1 MKIKRTIGITILS
14 AFLLQS
20 AYAQEVGQ
28 FSLEEAIS
36 YALEHN
42 IDVKN
47 AQLAHKSSDYEI
59 GEILSIGLPQISAS
73 AGLTDNVILPKT
85 IIDISSFPGSTVP
98 EGTTQEVTFATKYSA
113 FMDVTLEQ
121 MVFDASYFIGL
132 KAARVFKELTYK
144 DLMMSEIDTREAVTK
159 AYYSALVQRERL
171 QLFERQL
178 ATIDTLLQETQ
189 VMFDNGFAEKI
200 DVSRIQVQY
209 NNLLTEKNKF
219 KRLSYLGVDLLKFQ
233 MGLPISQAIELTDDL
248 SSINFTEPVYDLANF
263 NYSDRME
270 FSQLQTNQALQEIN
284 IQNIRSGY
292 YPNLNAFAS
301 LGANSGSSQFRRT
314 TSLDFSGSNRA
325 WFESAAIGFKLDI
338 PIFDSFKKH
347 HQIQKVKI
355 KLMQIDNQSEQM
367 RSNIDLEIT
376 QARSDLQSAVE
387 NLQAQEDNLELAKEI
402 YDVSKIKYQ
411 EGIESNIEV
420 INATTTYKEAEI
432 NYYNALYDALI
443 AKVDLQKSL
452 GTLNK

>member
-1 MKIKRTIGITILS
+1 
-14 AFLLQS
+14 
-20 AYAQEVGQ
+20 
-28 FSLEEAIS
+28 
-36 YALEHN
+36 
-42 IDVKN
+42 
-47 AQLAHKSSDYEI
+47 
-59 GEILSIGLPQISAS
+59 
-73 AGLTDNVILPKT
+73 
-85 IIDISSFPGSTVP
+85 
-98 EGTTQEVTFATKYSA
+98 
-113 FMDVTLEQ
+113 
-121 MVFDASYFIGL
+121 
-132 KAARVFKELTYK
+132 
-144 DLMMSEIDTREAVTK
+144 
-159 AYYSALVQRERL
+159 
-171 QLFERQL
+171 
-178 ATIDTLLQETQ
+178 
-189 VMFDNGFAEKI
+189 
-200 DVSRIQVQY
+200 
-209 NNLLTEKNKF
+209 
-219 KRLSYLGVDLLKFQ
+219 

-270 FSQLQTNQALQEIN
+270 FSRLQTNQALQEIN

-301 LGANSGSSQFRRT
+301 LGANAGSSQFRRT
-314 TSLDFSGSNRA
+314 TSLDFSRSNRA
-325 WFESAAIGFKLDI
+325 WFESAAIGLKFDI

-387 NLQAQEDNLELAKEI
+387 NLQAQDDNLELAKEI

-411 EGIESNIEV
+411 EGIGSNIEV

-452 GTLNK
+452 GTLNKQ

>member
-1 MKIKRTIGITILS
+1 MKIKRTIGIIILS

-20 AYAQEVGQ
+20 AFAQEVGQ

-47 AQLAHKSSDYEI
+47 AQLAHKSSDHEI
-59 GEILSIGLPQISAS
+59 SEILSIGLPQISAS

-159 AYYSALVQRERL
+159 AYYSALVQRERF

-219 KRLSYLGVDLLKFQ
+219 ERLSYLVSLRKQRVLGRIKILLK
-233 MGLPISQAIELTDDL
+233 
-248 SSINFTEPVYDLANF
+248 
-263 NYSDRME
+263 ME
-270 FSQLQTNQALQEIN
+270 Q
-284 IQNIRSGY
+284 
-292 YPNLNAFAS
+292 
-301 LGANSGSSQFRRT
+301 
-314 TSLDFSGSNRA
+314 
-325 WFESAAIGFKLDI
+325 
-338 PIFDSFKKH
+338 
-347 HQIQKVKI
+347 
-355 KLMQIDNQSEQM
+355 
-367 RSNIDLEIT
+367 
-376 QARSDLQSAVE
+376 
-387 NLQAQEDNLELAKEI
+387 
-402 YDVSKIKYQ
+402 
-411 EGIESNIEV
+411 
-420 INATTTYKEAEI
+420 
-432 NYYNALYDALI
+432 
-443 AKVDLQKSL
+443 
-452 GTLNK
+452 